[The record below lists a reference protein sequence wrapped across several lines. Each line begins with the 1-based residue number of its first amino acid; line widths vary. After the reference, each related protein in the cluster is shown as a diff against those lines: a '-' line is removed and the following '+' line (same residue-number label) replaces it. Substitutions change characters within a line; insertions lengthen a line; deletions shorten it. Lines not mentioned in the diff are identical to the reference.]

1 MLTIEDIKKI
11 LPHRYPFLLVD
22 RVLDYEKGNWIK
34 AIKNVTFN
42 EPFFQGHFPNA
53 SVMPGVLII
62 EAMAQVG
69 GILAFLSMDKEEFEK
84 SVGGKRMVYF
94 VGIDKAKFKRPVVP
108 GDQLTLEVK
117 ILKHKLDVWK
127 MEGRAFVQENLVTEA
142 TMAAKIDREMG

>member
-22 RVLDYEKGNWIK
+22 RVLDYEKGNWIR

-53 SVMPGVLII
+53 SVMPGVLIV
-62 EAMAQVG
+62 EAMAQAG
-69 GILAFLSMDKEEFEK
+69 GILAFLSMSKEDFEK
-84 SVGGKRMVYF
+84 STGGKRMVYF
-94 VGIDKAKFKRPVVP
+94 VGIDKAKFKKPVIP
-108 GDQLTLEVK
+108 GDQLVLEVK

-127 MEGRAFVQENLVTEA
+127 MEGKAFVKENLVAEA
-142 TMAAKIDREMG
+142 IMTAKIDRETG